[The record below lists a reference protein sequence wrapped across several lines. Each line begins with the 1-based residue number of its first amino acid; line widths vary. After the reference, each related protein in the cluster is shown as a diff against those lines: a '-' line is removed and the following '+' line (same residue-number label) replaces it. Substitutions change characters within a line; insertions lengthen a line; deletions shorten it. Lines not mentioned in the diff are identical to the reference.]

1 MGEKI
6 CLLIRKRAKRKD
18 INQATHDKWVSLSVC
33 FLLQQDSRQQKDI
46 HGQWMNNK
54 IKMDLNNC
62 KLLILINYYKNNF

>member
-1 MGEKI
+1 MISG
-6 CLLIRKRAKRKD
+6 CLC
-18 INQATHDKWVSLSVC
+18 QFV